1 MTQTYYVL
9 AQVSPTA
16 NVLTVA
22 YTVPAATS
30 TTISSIVVCNTT
42 GSDTTFR
49 ISVEVAGAADAIKQY
64 LYYDL
69 PIANNDTFIATI
81 GVTLAATDQLAVRA
95 GSSNI
100 SFNVF
105 GVELS

>member
-22 YTVPAATS
+22 YTVPAVTS

-42 GSDTTFR
+42 GSNTTFR
-49 ISVEVAGAADAIKQY
+49 ISVKIGGAADTIQQY

-81 GVTLAATDQLAVRA
+81 GATLATTDKLAVQA
-95 GSSNI
+95 GTSNI
-100 SFNVF
+100 AFNVF
-105 GVELS
+105 GVEIS

>member
-9 AQVSPTA
+9 AQASPTA
-16 NVLTVA
+16 NVLTVV

-30 TTISSIVVCNTT
+30 TTISSIVICNTT
-42 GSDTTFR
+42 SSATTFR
-49 ISVEVAGAADAIKQY
+49 ISVEIAGAADAIPQY

-69 PIANNDTFIATI
+69 PIANNDTFVATI
-81 GVTLAATDQLAVRA
+81 GVTLATTDKLAVQA
-95 GSSNI
+95 GVSNI
-100 SFNVF
+100 AFNVF